1 MKNMNKQS
9 GFVIEG
15 AMILA
20 LALGVGLF
28 SGLMTEHKAQHA
40 EAHHQ
45 QQQIDNI
52 KSGGVNDGKVDW

>member
-15 AMILA
+15 IAIA
-20 LALGVGLF
+20 IVAIAVGVLG
-28 SGLMTEHKAQHA
+28 GLMQQDKISRNTIE
-40 EAHHQ
+40 HQ

-52 KSGGVNDGKVDW
+52 KSGGVNDGRVDW